1 MIKLV
6 PWCLVNHRT
15 KSIILLCKMTQ
26 FLVADI
32 VFQTYKSINSVS
44 DWLGKLPGNVGNY
57 LWEIGSIASSNWR
70 STF

>member
-1 MIKLV
+1 
-6 PWCLVNHRT
+6 
-15 KSIILLCKMTQ
+15 MTQ

-44 DWLGKLPGNVGNY
+44 DWLSKLPGNVGNY
-57 LWEIGSIASSNWR
+57 LWEIGSIASANLR